1 MTDTNFPLK
10 GFKIYSPIF
19 NIFAVGQYITK
30 YSCGSKE
37 QGNNEI
43 VPKRCDSE
51 QNYVHTT
58 HHLYNQKCSHIFNL
72 QRNENDFINT
82 ENENIMFEL
91 NELPISPSYDF
102 YDSADSFKPRTQR

>member
-1 MTDTNFPLK
+1 MPLNM
-10 GFKIYSPIF
+10 FKIYSPIF
-19 NIFAVGQYITK
+19 NFFSVGQHITK

-37 QGNNEI
+37 DSSTEI

-72 QRNENDFINT
+72 QRNEHDFVSE
-82 ENENIMFEL
+82 ENENIMLEL
-91 NELPISPSYDF
+91 NELPMSPSYDF
-102 YDSADSFKPRTQR
+102 YDSSNTFKPRTQR